1 MEALLAHCDNQAVEV
16 VNSGYSKDVGLMQ
29 LLPSQFFVA
38 ACLEISLEAVHIPGH
53 HNTAADAIS

>member
-1 MEALLAHCDNQAVEV
+1 MEVLLAHCDNQAVEV

-29 LLPSQFFVA
+29 LLPSLVFIA
-38 ACLEISLEAVHIPGH
+38 AYLEISLEAVHIPGH